1 MGCERGVVRVTE
13 NRVRGPMMRMNVTVP
28 PRQHAYIQR
37 VANAKGISL
46 AEVVRRII
54 DEHISKEDE

>member
-1 MGCERGVVRVTE
+1 MDEK
-13 NRVRGPMMRMNVTVP
+13 NVRGPMMRLHVTVP
-28 PRQHAYIQR
+28 PRQYAYLKR

-54 DEHISKEDE
+54 DDHIAREDE